1 MNEPGRCILHDD
13 QLFLIPR
20 TVSAGGYIRV
30 IPRLADNSCNPVNI
44 RGILIFFQLR
54 PLQILQPVC
63 AASVK

>member
-1 MNEPGRCILHDD
+1 MSQEGASCMFD

-30 IPRLADNSCNPVNI
+30 IPRLADHICNAVNI